1 MNKKLIRL
9 TESNLQEIIRE
20 AVEKV
25 LQSPEVGPGGILN
38 WASGQAYTKS
48 RNLIGEYEKLMKIV
62 QKADTE
68 TRGSYYAEKL
78 KELSVGY
85 NAMRELARLDVYGG
99 SNEGSGF
106 SSNGIGYF

>member
-1 MNKKLIRL
+1 MPIFTGNNNDGRNRL
-9 TESNLQEIIRE
+9 
-20 AVEKV
+20 A
-25 LQSPEVGPGGILN
+25 
-38 WASGQAYTKS
+38 
-48 RNLIGEYEKLMKIV
+48 KLMKIV

-85 NAMRELARLDVYGG
+85 NAIRELARLDVYGG